1 MSHPSYSH
9 EAVRVAVTLWDERD
23 DDGRLRDL
31 EPHEE
36 AFLSA
41 VHEARKIPDEL
52 NCAAA
57 LTDALGTYRAFDPDA
72 DADEATINIL
82 ETAA

>member
-9 EAVRVAVTLWDERD
+9 EAVSVARNLWDERD

-41 VHEARKIPDEL
+41 VHEAREIPDPASCEASL
-52 NCAAA
+52 TAA
-57 LTDALGTYRAFDPDA
+57 LKAYRAFDPDA
-72 DADEATINIL
+72 DEATIDIL